1 MVTVVVAEDEPHIR
15 SIVRV
20 ALERSGYAVLEA
32 TNGSEALALVETHS
46 VDVVVADVV
55 MPRMGGRELVWRLS
69 QATPPIPVI
78 LMSGMLA
85 PDHVD
90 KDVSPA
96 AYVAKPFGPSDIV
109 GAVARVLRRP

>member
-1 MVTVVVAEDEPHIR
+1 MVTVLVAEDEPHIR
-15 SIVRV
+15 SIVRL

-32 TNGSEALALVETHS
+32 TNGNEALALARSHPVA
-46 VDVVVADVV
+46 VVVADVV
-55 MPRMGGRELVWRLS
+55 MPGMGGRELVWRLS

-96 AYVAKPFGPSDIV
+96 AYVPKPFGPSEIV
-109 GAVARVLRRP
+109 EAVAQVLR